1 MDKHE
6 LLFCRVN
13 PDLRTVLDGL
23 SAKATKTIKAL
34 DKDQVALENEQA
46 LFTELER
53 QFVVVPLSLHR
64 GKMTREGPREV
75 NIELRSTRAY
85 FHGEDH
91 VVVRGMEVTFIV
103 PFDGDPWLFQFRP
116 SSWTTVFPEGVIA
129 GQEYRL
135 TVQDPEKNADRVKQ
149 NRDLQMRYVEEYIRR
164 QEGQINTYN
173 ESIMSTMKNAVAQR
187 RKELQANVAFADDF
201 DVPERAA
208 EIPTPPIASPQKGR
222 QRTPQRRRPKVFIGY
237 AKQDAE
243 KADKLFD
250 ELESAGA
257 DPWVD
262 SRKLVH
268 GDDWEHEIK
277 KAVSAAEAFVVCLRP
292 EFDNIG
298 FRQKEIRWALDA
310 LKLRPPGRG
319 FIIPFIIEPCTLPD
333 WCGPIH
339 AGSDISKPTT
349 VEELLRAVEKHCN
362 WTRTK

>member
-1 MDKHE
+1 MD
-6 LLFCRVN
+6 
-13 PDLRTVLDGL
+13 
-23 SAKATKTIKAL
+23 A
-34 DKDQVALENEQA
+34 DQAAVENEQA

-53 QFVVVPLSLHR
+53 QFVVNPLRLHR
-64 GKMTREGPREV
+64 DKMTREGPREV
-75 NIELRSTRAY
+75 DIELRGPRAFLY
-85 FHGEDH
+85 GEDH
-91 VVVRGMEVTFIV
+91 VIVKGMEVTFII

-116 SSWTTVFPEGVIA
+116 SSWTTVFPEGEIA
-129 GQEYRL
+129 EQEYRV
-135 TVQDPEKNADRVKQ
+135 TVRDPEKDAERVTQ
-149 NRDLQMRYVEEYIRR
+149 NRDWQLQHVEDFIRR
-164 QEGQINTYN
+164 QESQINEHN
-173 ESIMSTMKNAVAQR
+173 ERIISTMKNAVVQR

-208 EIPTPPIASPQKGR
+208 EKLTPPAAAQQKRR
-222 QRTPQRRRPKVFIGY
+222 QRTPQRKRPKVFIGY
-237 AKQDAE
+237 AKQDEAKAAE
-243 KADKLFD
+243 LFD

-262 SRKLVH
+262 TRKLVH

-277 KAVSAAEAFVVCLRP
+277 KAVAAAEAFVACLRP

-319 FIIPFIIEPCTLPD
+319 FIIPFIIEACTLPD

-349 VEELLRAVEKHCN
+349 VDDLLRAVEKHCS